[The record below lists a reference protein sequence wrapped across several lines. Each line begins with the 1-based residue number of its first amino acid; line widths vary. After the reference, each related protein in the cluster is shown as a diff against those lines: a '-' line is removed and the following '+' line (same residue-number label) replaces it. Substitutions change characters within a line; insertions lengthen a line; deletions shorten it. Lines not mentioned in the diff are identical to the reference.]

1 MTNQNA
7 NYSNTQ
13 IYSKTLA
20 GPRENF
26 PTNHLYTNS
35 KKTNSHLQQELDD
48 DDASQTTKVCN
59 HHTQF
64 RCTRSRQPTGC
75 PTGFKFM
82 APVMPAAPSLHMGG
96 LNAVLLSDI

>member
-1 MTNQNA
+1 MLCSMLKCLKQCTPITQNITTQNA

-35 KKTNSHLQQELDD
+35 KRHTHICNKSLKMMMQAKQQGLQPPYSIQVHTEQAAYRLAQLVSNSW
-48 DDASQTTKVCN
+48 
-59 HHTQF
+59 
-64 RCTRSRQPTGC
+64 
-75 PTGFKFM
+75 
-82 APVMPAAPSLHMGG
+82 
-96 LNAVLLSDI
+96 LL